1 MEKNLRVA
9 IGMPNDVLVNEEQ
22 SQKKTK
28 DGPLK
33 PLFSHL
39 RWRQHWLSLKPFVN
53 GGAVG
58 VLAGSWACLYYSH
71 SQVFADCRRTPR
83 YHSCTKIFPGAV
95 YIHVF
100 TMSQQLG
107 LYEILRKKAIAT
119 NEGMPPTLYQ
129 EAACGLTVG
138 ACINLPLYLGYFA
151 KQLDTTLPTEQQ
163 RWNGRNIFH
172 TGCSAVANRNILL
185 IAKRKMWFDMGML
198 ASYNPSLHYLRE
210 SCGFNERRA
219 QLDVGSFFYPLHGQ
233 ACGLGFDSSGCKC
246 YFSILCY
253 SMQLPSKHI
262 HVAYI
267 KSGHASTS
275 LECAL
280 EILKSRG
287 PLGFFSGFSVCLLRA
302 APPIMT
308 TWLGLERI
316 RELEWSI
323 GL

>member
-28 DGPLK
+28 DEPLK

-71 SQVFADCRRTPR
+71 SQVLADCRRTPR
-83 YHSCTKIFPGAV
+83 YHSCTKVFPGAV

-151 KQLDTTLPTEQQ
+151 KQLDSTLPTEQQ

-219 QLDVGSFFYPLHGQ
+219 QLGASAISAFFAT
-233 ACGLGFDSSGCKC
+233 ACR
-246 YFSILCY
+246 
-253 SMQLPSKHI
+253 LPSKHI